1 MIEKR
6 IGIIGCGAAVN
17 QYYVPAL
24 KRHPEIRKTAFLVDT
39 EPERAK
45 AVARELG
52 GGEIA
57 SRYEDIIGK
66 VKGVIIALPHFLH
79 HQVAMDFLKVG
90 VHVLCEKPLAET
102 AREVREMCQ
111 VGRGSGASLCVNNTR
126 RMFPSLA
133 KVKEI
138 LQSGHIGA
146 IRSMKIVEGKS
157 FAWPSATGFRM
168 DPSVSS
174 KGVLLDVGSHVLDT
188 VCWWLGRKPHLIEF
202 KDDSYGGPESTA
214 RLLAEADGCSVEV
227 FLNWLNDLESRFEVT
242 GEAGS
247 LEGKLLEWGRVTLRL
262 KTGRTE
268 TLKIPTEV
276 KAYPD
281 FIKPVVDNFLR
292 VIEGKDRPI
301 ISGEDVLPS
310 IELIEEAY
318 ARRSRFDMPWDAFPS
333 VLKSRGRRVLVTGST
348 GFIGGRVVEAIHLT
362 GDATVRAAIRTWG
375 SAARLGRMRVEIVK
389 MNLLRKEEVEN
400 ALDGVTDV
408 VHCAK
413 GPYDVTV
420 EGTRCLAEVAM
431 QKGIDRFIHMST
443 TEVYGDVEGT
453 VTEDFSLKY
462 TKNEYNRMKIDAEK
476 VCWEYQDKGLPV
488 VVLRPSIVYGLFSR
502 DWTVQFANLFLR
514 RKGGILEKY
523 GEGTCNLIYI
533 DDLVR
538 AILLYLDH
546 EKAVGQAFNINGNEK
561 LTWNEYFRHFNRI
574 LGMPPMDVISCSK
587 IRMQTILSEPVRS
600 AGRIVRAY
608 FMAPVVKLA
617 MHFSA
622 VNTALRRTESTLKI
636 LPSERQLALYSRKA
650 VFSPGK
656 ARDLTG
662 YEAAFPV
669 QKGLEITRQWLVQQ
683 GFLSFFKT

>member
-1 MIEKR
+1 MIEGR
-6 IGIIGCGAAVN
+6 IGIIGCGAATD

-24 KRHPEIRKTAFLVDT
+24 KRYPKIGKTTFLVDT
-39 EPERAK
+39 EPKRAK
-45 AVARELG
+45 AVARDLG

-57 SRYEDIIGK
+57 SHYEEIIGK

-102 AREVREMCQ
+102 GWEVREMCQ
-111 VGRGSGASLCVNNTR
+111 VGRRNSTSLCVNNTR

-138 LQSGHIGA
+138 LQSGRIGA
-146 IRSMKIVEGKS
+146 IRSIKIVEGKS
-157 FAWPSATGFRM
+157 YAWPSATGFRM

-174 KGVLLDVGSHVLDT
+174 KGVLLDVGSHALDT
-188 VCWWLGRKPHLIEF
+188 VCWWLGRKPHLSQF

-214 RLLAEADGCSVEV
+214 RLIGEADGCLVEV

-242 GEAGS
+242 GENGS

-262 KTGRTE
+262 KSGRTE

-276 KAYPD
+276 KTYSD

-318 ARRSRFDMPWDAFPS
+318 ARRSRFDTPWDAFPS
-333 VLKSRGRRVLVTGST
+333 VLKSRGRKVLVTGAT
-348 GFIGGRVVEAIHLT
+348 GFIGGRVVETIHLT
-362 GDATVRAAIRTWG
+362 GDANVRAAIRTWG
-375 SAARLGRMRVEIVK
+375 SAARLGRMRVEIAKV
-389 MNLLRKEEVEN
+389 NLLRKEEVEK
-400 ALDGVTDV
+400 AVDGVTDV

-420 EGTRCLAEVAM
+420 EGTRHLAEVAM
-431 QKGIDRFIHMST
+431 QKGVERFIHMST
-443 TEVYGDVEGT
+443 AEVYGDVEGT

-462 TKNEYNRMKIDAEK
+462 TGNEYNRMKIDAEK
-476 VCWEYQDKGLPV
+476 VCWDYQGKGLPV
-488 VVLRPSIVYGLFSR
+488 VVLRPSIVYGPFSK
-502 DWTVQFANLFLR
+502 DWTVYFANLFLR
-514 RKGGILEKY
+514 GKGGILEKY
-523 GEGTCNLIYI
+523 GEGTCNLVYI

-538 AILLYLDH
+538 AILLFLDH

-561 LTWNEYFRHFNRI
+561 LTWNEYFRQFNRI
-574 LGMPPMDVISCSK
+574 LGMPPLDIIRCSK
-587 IRMQTILSEPVRS
+587 TRIQTLISEPVRVT
-600 AGRIVRAY
+600 GRIVRAH
-608 FMAPVVKLA
+608 FMTPMVKLA
-617 MHFSA
+617 MHSSA
-622 VNTALRRTESTLKI
+622 INTALRRTESTLKI
-636 LPSERQLALYSRKA
+636 LPSGKQLVLYSKKA
-650 VFSPGK
+650 VFSPEK

-662 YEAAFPV
+662 YEVAFPLER
-669 QKGLEITRQWLVQQ
+669 GLEITGQWLVQQ
-683 GFLSFFKT
+683 GFL